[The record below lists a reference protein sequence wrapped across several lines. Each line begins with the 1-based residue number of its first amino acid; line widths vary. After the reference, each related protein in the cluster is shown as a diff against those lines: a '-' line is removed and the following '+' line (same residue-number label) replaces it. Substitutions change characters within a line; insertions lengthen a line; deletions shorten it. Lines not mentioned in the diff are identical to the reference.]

1 MTNLEI
7 TNAYVGSDQI
17 SKLYLGGEAIWP
29 STPPGPVY
37 SAMPLT
43 FEIISG
49 GTIMWYSQQSNK
61 VVEYQI
67 NDGNWTSITAG
78 TGTSISVQ
86 EGDIVRFKG
95 HNDAYGIP
103 SNDPA
108 CTTFIG
114 SGDTMATAV
123 FNVYG
128 NIMSLIDGD
137 NYQGLQFTN
146 ANIGAFVGLF
156 HHFKPNSTDLP
167 FNYSLQSAAN
177 LILPDNVVDNCY
189 RGMFMMCDG
198 LVDAS
203 NLILPATTLAAN
215 CYNRMFSACL
225 SLQAAPALPATNL
238 VDSCYYYMFRFSTSL
253 TTAPELPATA
263 LASRCYYS
271 MFEGCTS
278 LTTAPE
284 LPATALTSNCYRQM
298 FSGCTNLNYI
308 KCLATSGINNTNL
321 SSWVRGVQS
330 YIGTF
335 VKDANAYWPSGDN
348 GIPAGWHII
357 DAVIS

>member
-29 STPPGPVY
+29 STPPTPVY

-43 FEIISG
+43 FEIIGG

-137 NYQGLQFTN
+137 NYQGLQFTT

-156 HHFKPNSTDLP
+156 NHFRNTYY
-167 FNYSLQSAAN
+167 NYSLRSAEN
-177 LILPDNVVDNCY
+177 LILPDNVVVNCY
-189 RGMFMMCDG
+189 RGLFMRCAG
-198 LVDAS
+198 LVEPPV
-203 NLILPATTLAAN
+203 LPATTLAAN
-215 CYNRMFSACL
+215 CYNRMFSGCS
-225 SLQAAPALPATNL
+225 SLK
-238 VDSCYYYMFRFSTSL
+238 
-253 TTAPELPATA
+253 TAPELPATT
-263 LASRCYYS
+263 LVNSCYAN
-271 MFEGCTS
+271 MFV
-278 LTTAPE
+278 
-284 LPATALTSNCYRQM
+284 N
-298 FSGCTNLNYI
+298 SGLNYI
-308 KCLATSGINNTNL
+308 KCLATDGINTTNL
-321 SSWVRGVQS
+321 NNWVQYVAYS
-330 YIGTF
+330 GTF
-335 VKDANAYWPSGDN
+335 VKDANATWSTGTS
-348 GIPAGWHII
+348 GIPRGWDVI
-357 DAVIS
+357 DA